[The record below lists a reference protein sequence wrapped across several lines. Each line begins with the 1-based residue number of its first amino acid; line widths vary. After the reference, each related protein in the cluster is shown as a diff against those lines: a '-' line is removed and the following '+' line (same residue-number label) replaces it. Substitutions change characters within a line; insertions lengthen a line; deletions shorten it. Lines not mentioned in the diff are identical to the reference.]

1 MHPLDESGLLTRLDP
16 HGMMALTLD
25 FPAQCERAMQLASD
39 APAPAPCRAPRAK
52 WWCAVWVARQSA
64 ATTCA
69 PCSKSTATC
78 PCRSS
83 ATTTLPHSV
92 DAHTLVFA
100 VSYSGNTE
108 ETLACYG
115 QARAREAMILAVS
128 SGGELQRRAHADGVY
143 HLQVPGGQ
151 PPRTAL
157 GYLFIPLMRL
167 AERLGLLPDLS
178 QPYSQMLQRLV
189 QTRDALQ
196 MSVPYEQN
204 PAKQLAQA
212 LHRRIPLI
220 YGSGGA
226 RATVAMRW
234 KGQINENAKQHAFAY
249 TFPELN
255 HNEIL
260 GWVKASEQASNWS
273 VVVLR
278 DPDESA
284 KIRTR
289 IEVTRRLVGERAEWH
304 ELTAQGASQLE
315 RLMHLTYFGDFVSL
329 YLALL
334 NAVDPEN
341 IDYINI
347 LKAELADNNKCLCVE
362 RYSLPQSPHAGR
374 EP

>member
-1 MHPLDESGLLTRLDP
+1 MHPLDQSGLLTQLDP

-25 FPAQCERAMQLASD
+25 FPAQCERAYQIASE
-39 APAPAPCRAPRAK
+39 APLPPVPNPPRQVLVCGMGGSAIGGDYLRALFEAHG
-52 WWCAVWVARQSA
+52 
-64 ATTCA
+64 
-69 PCSKSTATC
+69 
-78 PCRSS
+78 
-83 ATTTLPHSV
+83 TLPVQVIRDYELPNST

-108 ETLACYG
+108 ETLACYR
-115 QARAREAMILAVS
+115 QARERGAMIIALS
-128 SGGELQRRAHADGVY
+128 SGGELQERARADGVP
-143 HLQVPGGQ
+143 HIQVPGGQ

-157 GYLFIPLMRL
+157 GYLFVPLMRL
-167 AERLGLLPDLS
+167 AERLELLPDLS
-178 QPYSQMLQRLV
+178 HAYTQMLARLV
-189 QTRDALQ
+189 QTRNALQ
-196 MSVPYEQN
+196 PSVPFEQN
-204 PAKQLAQA
+204 PAKQLAQS
-212 LHRRIPLI
+212 LYRRIPLI

-226 RATVAMRW
+226 RATVALRW

-260 GWVKASEQASNWS
+260 GWVKASDQAGNWS

-289 IEVTRRLVGERAEWH
+289 IEVTRQLVGERATWH
-304 ELTAQGASQLE
+304 ELTAEGTTQLE

-329 YLALL
+329 YLAFL
-334 NAVDPEN
+334 NGVDPEN

-347 LKAELADNNKCLCVE
+347 LKAELAKV
-362 RYSLPQSPHAGR
+362 AF
-374 EP
+374 

>member
-1 MHPLDESGLLTRLDP
+1 MHPLDEHGLLAQRDP
-16 HGMMALTLD
+16 HGMMTLTLD
-25 FPAQCERAMQLASD
+25 FPNQCERAMQIASE
-39 APAPAPCRAPRAK
+39 ASLPSLPRAPRQVIV
-52 WWCAVWVARQSA
+52 CGMGGSA
-64 ATTCA
+64 IGGDYLRALFEEYGDL
-69 PCSKSTATC
+69 PVQVI
-78 PCRSS
+78 RDYQ
-83 ATTTLPHSV
+83 LPHSV
-92 DAHTLVFA
+92 DAQTLVFA

-108 ETLACYG
+108 ETLACYH
-115 QARAREAMILAVS
+115 QAHERGAIIFTIS
-128 SGGELQRRAHADGVY
+128 SGGELQQRALADGVP
-143 HLQVPGGQ
+143 HMQVPGGQ

-178 QPYSQMLQRLV
+178 QPYTQMLTRLV
-189 QTRDALQ
+189 QTRAALQ
-196 MSVPYEQN
+196 PDVPFEQN

-212 LHRRIPLI
+212 LHGRIPLI

-226 RATVAMRW
+226 RATVALRW

-260 GWVKASEQASNWS
+260 GWVKASEQANNWS

-289 IEVTRRLVGERAEWH
+289 IEVTRRLVGERADWH
-304 ELTAQGASQLE
+304 ELTAEGASQLE

-329 YLALL
+329 YLAFL
-334 NAVDPEN
+334 NQVDPEN

-347 LKAELADNNKCLCVE
+347 LKAELAKI
-362 RYSLPQSPHAGR
+362 H
-374 EP
+374 

>member
-25 FPAQCERAMQLASD
+25 FPAQCERAMLLASD
-39 APAPAPCRAPRAK
+39 APAPALPRAPRQVVV
-52 WWCAVWVARQSA
+52 CGMGGSA
-64 ATTCA
+64 IGGDYLRALFEEYGDL
-69 PCSKSTATC
+69 PVQVI
-78 PCRSS
+78 RDYH
-83 ATTTLPHSV
+83 LPHSV

-128 SGGELQRRAHADGVY
+128 SGGELQQRAYADGVY

-157 GYLFIPLMRL
+157 GHLFIPLMRL

-196 MSVPYEQN
+196 MSVPSEQN

-212 LHRRIPLI
+212 LYRRIPLI

-341 IDYINI
+341 IDYINL
-347 LKAELADNNKCLCVE
+347 LKAELAKVTNT
-362 RYSLPQSPHAGR
+362 YP
-374 EP
+374 

>member
-1 MHPLDESGLLTRLDP
+1 MHTLDESGLLTRLDP

-25 FPAQCERAMQLASD
+25 FPAQCERAMSLASN
-39 APAPAPCRAPRAK
+39 APLPNLPRTPRQVLVCGMGGSAIGGDYLRALFEEYGNLPVQVIRDY
-52 WWCAVWVARQSA
+52 S
-64 ATTCA
+64 
-69 PCSKSTATC
+69 
-78 PCRSS
+78 
-83 ATTTLPHSV
+83 LPHSV
-92 DAHTLVFA
+92 DSETLVFA

-108 ETLACYG
+108 ETLACYA
-115 QARAREAMILAVS
+115 QARARGAMILAIS
-128 SGGELQRRAHADGVY
+128 SGGTLKQRADADGVF

-157 GYLFIPLMRL
+157 GYLFVPLMRL

-196 MSVPYEQN
+196 MSVPYAQN

-260 GWVKASEQASNWS
+260 GWVKSTEQANNWS

-289 IEVTRRLVGERAEWH
+289 IEVTHRLVGERADWH
-304 ELTAQGASQLE
+304 ELRAEGTSQLE
-315 RLMHLTYFGDFVSL
+315 RLLHLTYFGDFVSL

-334 NAVDPEN
+334 NGVDPEN
-341 IDYINI
+341 IDSINI
-347 LKAELADNNKCLCVE
+347 LKAELAKVE
-362 RYSLPQSPHAGR
+362 G
-374 EP
+374 

>member
-39 APAPAPCRAPRAK
+39 APAPTLPRPPRQVVVCGMGGSAIGGDYLRALFEEYGDLPVQVIRDYH
-52 WWCAVWVARQSA
+52 
-64 ATTCA
+64 
-69 PCSKSTATC
+69 
-78 PCRSS
+78 
-83 ATTTLPHSV
+83 LPHSV

-115 QARAREAMILAVS
+115 QARAREAMIIAIS
-128 SGGELQRRAHADGVY
+128 SGGELQQRAYADGVY

-260 GWVKASEQASNWS
+260 GWVKASEQA
-273 VVVLR
+273 R
-278 DPDESA
+278 
-284 KIRTR
+284 
-289 IEVTRRLVGERAEWH
+289 
-304 ELTAQGASQLE
+304 QLE
-315 RLMHLTYFGDFVSL
+315 RGR
-329 YLALL
+329 A
-334 NAVDPEN
+334 ARPRREREN
-341 IDYINI
+341 
-347 LKAELADNNKCLCVE
+347 
-362 RYSLPQSPHAGR
+362 PHAHRSHAPTGGRPCRVARTHCRRRVATGATDAPDLLRRLR
-374 EP
+374 EPVSRAAERRRSREY

>member
-1 MHPLDESGLLTRLDP
+1 MHPLDERGLLSQLDP

-25 FPAQCERAMQLASD
+25 FPAQCERAMEIASRAALPQLPRTPRQVVVCGMGGSAIGGD
-39 APAPAPCRAPRAK
+39 YLRALFEEYGSLPVQVIRDYH
-52 WWCAVWVARQSA
+52 
-64 ATTCA
+64 
-69 PCSKSTATC
+69 
-78 PCRSS
+78 
-83 ATTTLPHSV
+83 LPHSV

-108 ETLACYG
+108 ETLSCYQQACERG
-115 QARAREAMILAVS
+115 AMILAVS
-128 SGGELQRRAHADGVY
+128 SGGELQQRAHADGVP
-143 HLQVPGGQ
+143 HIQVPGGQ

-178 QPYSQMLQRLV
+178 QPYAQMLTRLV
-189 QTRDALQ
+189 QTRAALQ
-196 MSVPYEQN
+196 MEVPYAQN

-212 LHRRIPLI
+212 LHGRIPLI

-260 GWVKASEQASNWS
+260 GWVKASEQAPNWS

-289 IEVTRRLVGERAEWH
+289 IEVTHRLVGERATWQ
-304 ELTAQGASQLE
+304 ELTAEGATQLE

-329 YLALL
+329 YLAFL
-334 NAVDPEN
+334 NGVDPEN

-347 LKAELADNNKCLCVE
+347 LKSELAKV
-362 RYSLPQSPHAGR
+362 AG
-374 EP
+374 

>member
-1 MHPLDESGLLTRLDP
+1 VKDNAMHPLDESGLLTRLDP

-25 FPAQCERAMQLASD
+25 FPAQCERAWQIAEN
-39 APAPAPCRAPRAK
+39 APLPTLPSAPRQVLV
-52 WWCAVWVARQSA
+52 CGMGGSA
-64 ATTCA
+64 IGGDYLRALFEEYGDL
-69 PCSKSTATC
+69 PVQVIRDYHLPNST
-78 PCRSS
+78 
-83 ATTTLPHSV
+83 

-108 ETLACYG
+108 ETLACYA
-115 QARAREAMILAVS
+115 QARAREAMIVALS
-128 SGGELQRRAHADGVY
+128 SGGALKQRADADGVF

-157 GYLFIPLMRL
+157 GYLFVPLMRL

-196 MSVPYEQN
+196 ISVPYEQN

-289 IEVTRRLVGERAEWH
+289 IEVTRRLVGDRADWR
-304 ELTAQGASQLE
+304 ELTAEGASQLE

-329 YLALL
+329 YLAFL

-347 LKAELADNNKCLCVE
+347 LKAELAKVD
-362 RYSLPQSPHAGR
+362 
-374 EP
+374 

>member
-1 MHPLDESGLLTRLDP
+1 MHPLDERGLLTQLDP

-25 FPAQCERAMQLASD
+25 FPAQCERAMEIAS
-39 APAPAPCRAPRAK
+39 RAPLPELPHTPRQVLVCGMGGSAIGGDYLRALLEEYGDLP
-52 WWCAVWVARQSA
+52 VQVVRDYQ
-64 ATTCA
+64 
-69 PCSKSTATC
+69 
-78 PCRSS
+78 
-83 ATTTLPHSV
+83 LPHSAQG
-92 DAHTLVFA
+92 AHTLVFA

-108 ETLACYG
+108 ETLACYH
-115 QARAREAMILAVS
+115 QARARGATIVALS
-128 SGGELQRRAHADGVY
+128 SGGELQQRAHADGVP

-167 AERLGLLPDLS
+167 AERLNLLPDMS
-178 QPYSQMLQRLV
+178 QPYAQMLTRLV
-189 QTRDALQ
+189 QTRAALQ
-196 MSVPYEQN
+196 MEVPYEQN
-204 PAKQLAQA
+204 PAKQLAHA
-212 LHRRIPLI
+212 LHGRIPLI

-278 DPDESA
+278 DPDDSP

-289 IEVTRRLVGERAEWH
+289 IEVTRRLVGERADWR
-304 ELTAQGASQLE
+304 ELTAEGATALE

-334 NAVDPEN
+334 NGVDPEN

-347 LKAELADNNKCLCVE
+347 LKAELAQI
-362 RYSLPQSPHAGR
+362 P
-374 EP
+374 

>member
-1 MHPLDESGLLTRLDP
+1 VKEIGMHLLDEGGLLARLDP
-16 HGMMALTLD
+16 RGMMALTLD
-25 FPAQCERAMQLASD
+25 FPSQCERAHQIASD
-39 APAPAPCRAPRAK
+39 APLPNLPRDPRQVLVCGMGGSAIGGDYLRALFEEYGNLPVQVIRDY
-52 WWCAVWVARQSA
+52 S
-64 ATTCA
+64 
-69 PCSKSTATC
+69 
-78 PCRSS
+78 
-83 ATTTLPHSV
+83 LPHST

-108 ETLACYG
+108 ETLACYA
-115 QARAREAMILAVS
+115 QARAREAMVLAVS
-128 SGGELQRRAHADGVY
+128 SGGELKRRADADGVF

-157 GYLFIPLMRL
+157 GYLFVPLVCL

-178 QPYSQMLQRLV
+178 QPYGQMLQRLV
-189 QTRDALQ
+189 QTRNALQ

-212 LHRRIPLI
+212 LYGRIPLI

-226 RATVAMRW
+226 WATVAMRW

-260 GWVKASEQASNWS
+260 GWVKASEQADNWS

-278 DPDESA
+278 APDESA
-284 KIRTR
+284 KTRTR
-289 IEVTRRLVGERAEWH
+289 IEVTRQLVGNRANWH
-304 ELTAQGASQLE
+304 ELTAAGVSQLE

-329 YLALL
+329 YLAYL

-347 LKAELADNNKCLCVE
+347 LKSELAKV
-362 RYSLPQSPHAGR
+362 G
-374 EP
+374 

>member
-39 APAPAPCRAPRAK
+39 APAPTLPRPPRQVVVCGMGGSAIGGDYLRALFEEYGDLPVQVIRDYH
-52 WWCAVWVARQSA
+52 
-64 ATTCA
+64 
-69 PCSKSTATC
+69 
-78 PCRSS
+78 
-83 ATTTLPHSV
+83 LPHSV

-128 SGGELQRRAHADGVY
+128 SGGELQQRAYADGVY

-196 MSVPYEQN
+196 MSVPSEQN

-212 LHRRIPLI
+212 LSSAHPADLRLGRRA
-220 YGSGGA
+220 GD
-226 RATVAMRW
+226 RR
-234 KGQINENAKQHAFAY
+234 HA
-249 TFPELN
+249 L
-255 HNEIL
+255 
-260 GWVKASEQASNWS
+260 
-273 VVVLR
+273 
-278 DPDESA
+278 
-284 KIRTR
+284 
-289 IEVTRRLVGERAEWH
+289 ERANQRERQAARLRLH
-304 ELTAQGASQLE
+304 LPRTEPQRDSRLGQGVGAGEQLE
-315 RLMHLTYFGDFVSL
+315 RGR
-329 YLALL
+329 A
-334 NAVDPEN
+334 ARPRREREN
-341 IDYINI
+341 
-347 LKAELADNNKCLCVE
+347 
-362 RYSLPQSPHAGR
+362 PHAHRSHAPTGGRLRRLARTHRRRRIATGAADAPDLLRRLR
-374 EP
+374 EPLLGAAERRRS

>member
-1 MHPLDESGLLTRLDP
+1 MHTLDESGLLTRLDP

-25 FPAQCERAMQLASD
+25 FPAQCERAMSLASN
-39 APAPAPCRAPRAK
+39 APLPNLPRTPRQVLVCGMGGSAIGGDYLRALFEEYGNLPVQVIRDY
-52 WWCAVWVARQSA
+52 Q
-64 ATTCA
+64 
-69 PCSKSTATC
+69 
-78 PCRSS
+78 
-83 ATTTLPHSV
+83 LPHSV
-92 DAHTLVFA
+92 DSETLVFA

-108 ETLACYG
+108 ETLACYA
-115 QARAREAMILAVS
+115 QARARGAMILATS
-128 SGGELQRRAHADGVY
+128 SGGTLKQRADADGVF
-143 HLQVPGGQ
+143 HLQVLGGQ

-157 GYLFIPLMRL
+157 GYLFVPLMRL

-196 MSVPYEQN
+196 MSVPYAQN

-260 GWVKASEQASNWS
+260 GWVKSTEQANNWS

-289 IEVTRRLVGERAEWH
+289 IEVTHRLVGERADWH
-304 ELTAQGASQLE
+304 ELTAEGASQLE
-315 RLMHLTYFGDFVSL
+315 RLLHLTYFGDFVSL

-334 NAVDPEN
+334 NGVDPEN
-341 IDYINI
+341 IDSINI
-347 LKAELADNNKCLCVE
+347 LKAELAKVE
-362 RYSLPQSPHAGR
+362 T
-374 EP
+374 

>member
-1 MHPLDESGLLTRLDP
+1 MHTLDQGGLLTQLDP

-25 FPAQCERAMQLASD
+25 FPAQCERAMQIASD
-39 APAPAPCRAPRAK
+39 APLPSLPRAPRQVIV
-52 WWCAVWVARQSA
+52 CGMGGSA
-64 ATTCA
+64 IGGDYLRALFEEYGEL
-69 PCSKSTATC
+69 PVQVI
-78 PCRSS
+78 RDYH
-83 ATTTLPHSV
+83 LPHSV
-92 DAHTLVFA
+92 DAQTLVFA

-108 ETLACYG
+108 ETLSCYL
-115 QARAREAMILAVS
+115 QARERGAMILAVS
-128 SGGELQRRAHADGVY
+128 SGGELQQRAHADGVP
-143 HLQVPGGQ
+143 HIQVPGGQ

-178 QPYSQMLQRLV
+178 QPYTQMLTRLV
-189 QTRDALQ
+189 QTRAALQ
-196 MSVPYEQN
+196 MEVPFERN

-212 LHRRIPLI
+212 LHGRIPLI

-289 IEVTRRLVGERAEWH
+289 IEVTRRLVGECATWH
-304 ELTAQGASQLE
+304 ELTAEGTSQLE
-315 RLMHLTYFGDFVSL
+315 RLMHLTYFGDFVSI
-329 YLALL
+329 YLAFL
-334 NAVDPEN
+334 NHVDPEN

-347 LKAELADNNKCLCVE
+347 LKAELAKI
-362 RYSLPQSPHAGR
+362 H
-374 EP
+374 

>member
-1 MHPLDESGLLTRLDP
+1 MHPLDQSGLLQQLDP

-25 FPAQCERAMQLASD
+25 FPDQCERAYQIATD
-39 APAPAPCRAPRAK
+39 APLPSLPREPRQVIVCGMGGSAIGGDYLRALFEEYG
-52 WWCAVWVARQSA
+52 
-64 ATTCA
+64 
-69 PCSKSTATC
+69 
-78 PCRSS
+78 
-83 ATTTLPHSV
+83 TLPVQVIRDYYLPNSV
-92 DAHTLVFA
+92 DVRTLVFA

-108 ETLACYG
+108 ETLACYK
-115 QARAREAMILAVS
+115 QARAREAMIITLS
-128 SGGELQRRAHADGVY
+128 SGGELQQRAHADGVP
-143 HLQVPGGQ
+143 HIQVPGGQ

-157 GYLFIPLMRL
+157 GYLFIPLMRVC
-167 AERLGLLPDLS
+167 ERLGLLPDLS
-178 QPYSQMLQRLV
+178 QPYAHALKRLV

-196 MSVPYEQN
+196 PAVPYEQN

-212 LHRRIPLI
+212 LYRRILLI

-226 RATVAMRW
+226 RATVALRW

-260 GWVKASEQASNWS
+260 GWVKATDQASNWS

-289 IEVTRRLVGERAEWH
+289 IAVTRQLVGERATWH
-304 ELTAQGASQLE
+304 ELTAEGNSQLE
-315 RLMHLTYFGDFVSL
+315 RLLHLTYFGDFVSL
-329 YLALL
+329 YLAFL
-334 NAVDPEN
+334 NGVDPEN

-347 LKAELADNNKCLCVE
+347 LKAELAKVAE
-362 RYSLPQSPHAGR
+362 S
-374 EP
+374 

>member
-1 MHPLDESGLLTRLDP
+1 MHLLDESGLLTRLDP

-25 FPAQCERAMQLASD
+25 FPAQCERAMSLASNATLPD
-39 APAPAPCRAPRAK
+39 LPCTPRQVLVCGMGGSAIGGDYLRALFEEYGTLPVQVIRDYH
-52 WWCAVWVARQSA
+52 
-64 ATTCA
+64 
-69 PCSKSTATC
+69 
-78 PCRSS
+78 
-83 ATTTLPHSV
+83 LPHSV
-92 DAHTLVFA
+92 DSNTLVFA

-108 ETLACYG
+108 ETLACYA
-115 QARAREAMILAVS
+115 QARARGAMILAIS
-128 SGGELQRRAHADGVY
+128 SGGTLKQRADADGVF

-157 GYLFIPLMRL
+157 GYLFVPLMRL

-196 MSVPYEQN
+196 MSVPYAQN

-212 LHRRIPLI
+212 LHKRIPLI

-260 GWVKASEQASNWS
+260 GWVKSSEQAKNWS

-289 IEVTRRLVGERAEWH
+289 IEVTHRLVGERAEWH
-304 ELTAQGASQLE
+304 ELTAEGSSQLE
-315 RLMHLTYFGDFVSL
+315 RLLHLTYFGDFVSL

-334 NAVDPEN
+334 NEVDPEN

-347 LKAELADNNKCLCVE
+347 LKAELAKVE
-362 RYSLPQSPHAGR
+362 S
-374 EP
+374 

>member
-1 MHPLDESGLLTRLDP
+1 MEIASSVRLP
-16 HGMMALTLD
+16 SL
-25 FPAQCERAMQLASD
+25 P
-39 APAPAPCRAPRAK
+39 RAPRQVLV
-52 WWCAVWVARQSA
+52 CGMGGSA
-64 ATTCA
+64 IGGDYLRALFEEYGNL
-69 PCSKSTATC
+69 PVQVI
-78 PCRSS
+78 RDYY
-83 ATTTLPHSV
+83 LPHSV

-108 ETLACYG
+108 ETLACYH
-115 QARAREAMILAVS
+115 QARERNAMILAVS
-128 SGGELQRRAHADGVY
+128 SGGALQQHAHADGIPHV
-143 HLQVPGGQ
+143 LVPGGQ

-167 AERLGLLPDLS
+167 SERLGLLPDLS
-178 QPYSQMLQRLV
+178 QPYAQMLKRLV
-189 QTRDALQ
+189 QTRDAL
-196 MSVPYEQN
+196 SVEVPYAQN
-204 PAKQLAQA
+204 PAKQLAHA

-260 GWVKASEQASNWS
+260 GWVKASEQAHNWS

-289 IEVTRRLVGERAEWH
+289 IEVTRRLVGERANWH
-304 ELTAQGASQLE
+304 ELTADGATQLE

-329 YLALL
+329 YLAFL
-334 NAVDPEN
+334 NGVDPEN

-347 LKAELADNNKCLCVE
+347 LKAELAKVSN
-362 RYSLPQSPHAGR
+362 
-374 EP
+374 